1 LIVQLYLESKKQSQE
16 LNEPDVMILELN
28 KKNSDVLSSSL
39 VNLETLSLDNLYLEK
54 EQPLQS
60 SNQGFDLIFSEISE
74 ENEFMK
80 ETFKRYKRRKIVKI

>member
-1 LIVQLYLESKKQSQE
+1 
-16 LNEPDVMILELN
+16 MILELN

-74 ENEFMK
+74 ENEFMI

>member
-1 LIVQLYLESKKQSQE
+1 
-16 LNEPDVMILELN
+16 
-28 KKNSDVLSSSL
+28 L

-74 ENEFMK
+74 ENEFMI

>member
-1 LIVQLYLESKKQSQE
+1 MIVQLYLESKKQSQE